1 MATSMNTTTS
11 PHLARAWTSEFRRYA
26 DLTHALAMRE
36 FVGRYRGNLSGGLS
50 AIAVPLM
57 MLATYT
63 FVFSVLLPGRV
74 RPGHSATD
82 FGFFLFAGL
91 VAWNLF
97 SELVSRGPRLFADS
111 PQYVRKPQFPISVL
125 VAAPCLA
132 GFYRSLPWAAAFAIA
147 GFALGETPPA
157 TAWLTPL
164 ALLLTALLTAGFG
177 LMLASLGVLIRDLN
191 DLVPAALT
199 LGFFLS
205 PILYPTE
212 VLTSVSPWLRTLN
225 PLASH
230 LTIARG
236 LLFDGV
242 LPDPAL
248 VLEATLWT
256 AASLFMGIALY
267 RATRTS
273 LQDLL

>member
-1 MATSMNTTTS
+1 MATCMNTTTS
-11 PHLARAWTSEFRRYA
+11 RHLVPAQTSELRRYA

-36 FVGRYRGNLSGGLS
+36 FVGRYRGNLAGGLS
-50 AIAVPLM
+50 EIAVPLM

-91 VAWNLF
+91 VGWNLF
-97 SELVSRGPRLFADS
+97 AEVASRSPRLFVDS
-111 PQYVRKPQFPISVL
+111 PQYVRKPQFPISAL
-125 VAAPCLA
+125 VTAPCLA

-147 GFALGETPPA
+147 GFALGEAPPA
-157 TAWLTPL
+157 TGWLTPV
-164 ALLLTALLTAGFG
+164 ALLLTALMTAGFG
-177 LMLASLGVLIRDLN
+177 LTLASLGVLIRDLS

-199 LGFFLS
+199 LAFFLS
-205 PILYPTE
+205 PILYPTD
-212 VLTSVSPWLRTLN
+212 VLTGVSPWLRTLN
-225 PLASH
+225 PMASH
-230 LTIARG
+230 LTIVRG

-242 LPDPAL
+242 LPDAAL
-248 VLEATLWT
+248 LVEATLWT
-256 AASLFMGIALY
+256 AASLAMGIALY
-267 RATRTS
+267 RATRSS